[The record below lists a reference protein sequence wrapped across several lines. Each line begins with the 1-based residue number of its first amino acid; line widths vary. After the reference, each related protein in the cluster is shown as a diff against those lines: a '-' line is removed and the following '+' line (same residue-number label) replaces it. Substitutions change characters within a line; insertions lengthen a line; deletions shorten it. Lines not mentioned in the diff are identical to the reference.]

1 LLNWL
6 CKRAAASGPSTKIKP
21 QWARG
26 VNPWFRLE
34 AGIVAFSVLI
44 VMSFYHSLMS
54 RKFQK
59 SLFMNSS
66 KGGVW
71 KFCTLIFIS
80 LPLIL
85 YGGIFLWPVV
95 PATSNVDKGSAY
107 KVKIT
112 PQSGLSAIAGQLSEQ
127 GVFTNVFTLQ
137 VAARALLVGSKLKP
151 GTYLLAPRASLGNI
165 LLQIARGDRVR
176 ESVAIIPGMTIWQL
190 RNLID
195 QHPAL
200 IHQTKGM
207 SSKELLMTLGL
218 NYPGDEGLFYPD
230 TYIFDPDDSDTSIY
244 RRASKAMQ
252 KQLNT
257 AWEQRDPATPLKT
270 PYELLILASIVEKE
284 TGRSSDRSLVS
295 AVFVNRLNL
304 KMPLQTDPTVIYG
317 IGPKF
322 DGNLRKADLRKDSPY
337 NTYMNKGLPPTPIAM
352 PSKESLLAVIHPAK
366 SDAVYFVARG
376 DGTSHFSKTYK
387 EHESAVDQ
395 FQRKRNSSTQAK
407 PQ

>member
-1 LLNWL
+1 
-6 CKRAAASGPSTKIKP
+6 
-21 QWARG
+21 
-26 VNPWFRLE
+26 
-34 AGIVAFSVLI
+34 
-44 VMSFYHSLMS
+44 MS
-54 RKFQK
+54 RKFQR
-59 SLFMNSS
+59 SLFIKPF
-66 KGGVW
+66 KGGGW
-71 KFCTLIFIS
+71 KSYALIFIS
-80 LPLIL
+80 LLLLL
-85 YGGIFLWPVV
+85 YGAIFLWPVV
-95 PATSNVDKGSAY
+95 PATSNVERGSAY
-107 KVKIT
+107 KVKIS

-127 GVFTNVFTLQ
+127 GVSTNVITFQ
-137 VAARALLVGSKLKP
+137 VAARALFVSSKLKP

-165 LLQIARGDRVR
+165 LSQIARGDRVR

-190 RNLID
+190 RSLID

-207 SSKELLMTLGL
+207 SSQELLKTIGL
-218 NYPGDEGLFYPD
+218 TYPGDEGLFYPD

-244 RRASKAMQ
+244 RRASQAMQ
-252 KQLNT
+252 KQLT
-257 AWEQRDPATPLKT
+257 AAWEQRDSASPLKS

-304 KMPLQTDPTVIYG
+304 NMPLQTDPTVIYG

-322 DGNLRKADLRKDSPY
+322 DGNLRKTDLRRDSAY
-337 NTYMNKGLPPTPIAM
+337 NTYMYKGLPPTPIAM
-352 PSKESLLAVIHPAK
+352 PSKESLLAVIFPAR

-376 DGTSHFSKTYK
+376 DGSSHFSKTLK

-395 FQRKRNSSTQAK
+395 FQRKRHSSTQSK

>member
-1 LLNWL
+1 
-6 CKRAAASGPSTKIKP
+6 
-21 QWARG
+21 
-26 VNPWFRLE
+26 
-34 AGIVAFSVLI
+34 
-44 VMSFYHSLMS
+44 MS
-54 RKFQK
+54 RKFQR
-59 SLFMNSS
+59 SLFIKPS
-66 KGGVW
+66 KDGGW
-71 KFCTLIFIS
+71 KFYALILIS
-80 LPLIL
+80 LALL
-85 YGGIFLWPVV
+85 LCAAIFLWPVV

-112 PQSGLSAIAGQLSEQ
+112 PQSGLSAIAAQLSEQ
-127 GVFTNVFTLQ
+127 GVSTNVVSFQ
-137 VAARALLVGSKLKP
+137 VAARALFVSSKLKP

-195 QHPAL
+195 KHPAL

-207 SSKELLMTLGL
+207 SSKELLKTIGL
-218 NYPGDEGLFYPD
+218 TYSGDEGLFYPD

-244 RRASKAMQ
+244 RRASQAMQ
-252 KQLNT
+252 KQLT
-257 AWEQRDPATPLKT
+257 AAWEQRDSATPLKT

-322 DGNLRKADLRKDSPY
+322 DGNLRKTDLRIDSPY
-337 NTYMNKGLPPTPIAM
+337 NTYMHKGLPPTPIAM
-352 PSKESLLAVIHPAK
+352 PSKESLLAVMHPAK
-366 SDAVYFVARG
+366 SDAIYFVARG
-376 DGTSHFSKTYK
+376 DGSSHFSKTLK

-395 FQRKRNSSTQAK
+395 FQRKRNSSNQSK
-407 PQ
+407 SQ